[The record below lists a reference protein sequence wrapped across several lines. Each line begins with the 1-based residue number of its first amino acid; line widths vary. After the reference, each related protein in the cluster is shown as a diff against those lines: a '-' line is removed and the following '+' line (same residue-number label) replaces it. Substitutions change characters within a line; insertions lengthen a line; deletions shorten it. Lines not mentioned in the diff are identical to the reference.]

1 MDTML
6 RDKKPGTSG
15 GVAQHISLKMLVAGQ
30 IKMKR
35 PLENEVY
42 ALQLL
47 TAITATQSSNEQR
60 H

>member
-1 MDTML
+1 MYTML

-15 GVAQHISLKMLVAGQ
+15 GVAQHSSLIMLVAGQ
-30 IKMKR
+30 IEMKR

>member
-6 RDKKPGTSG
+6 RDKKTGTGG
-15 GVAQHISLKMLVAGQ
+15 GVAQQISLKMLVAGQ

-47 TAITATQSSNEQR
+47 TAITATQVV
-60 H
+60 